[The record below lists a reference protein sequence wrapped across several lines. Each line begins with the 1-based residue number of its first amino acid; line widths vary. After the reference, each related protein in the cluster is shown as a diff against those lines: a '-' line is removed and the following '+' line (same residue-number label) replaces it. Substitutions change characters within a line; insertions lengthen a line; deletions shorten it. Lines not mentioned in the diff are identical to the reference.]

1 MKFNWQHIEFIDGS
15 NPYICK
21 TKKEFNKI
29 KQKYVLDKITDDFW
43 KASFKIHYTVVGF
56 PDKNKMATFNRVY
69 KTKNGAMNFIR
80 KSIKENKF
88 ECMLLREENEWL
100 LNDNNNNCISVSTPI
115 YKYEI

>member
-1 MKFNWQHIEFIDGS
+1 MEFNLQHIEFIDGS

-29 KQKYVLDKITDDFW
+29 KQKYVLDKIDNNFW
-43 KASFKIHYTVVGF
+43 KASFKIHYEVIGF
-56 PDKNKMATFNRVY
+56 SDKNKMATFNRAY
-69 KTKNGAMNFIR
+69 TTKNGAMNFIR

-88 ECMLLREENEWL
+88 ECIMLRQNKEWL
-100 LNDNNNNCISVSTPI
+100 LNDDNNCVATSTPI